1 MPTGM
6 FEYRDD
12 GERRAIERA
21 IAFVAEMRD
30 LAQTAPDEQVLGLCE
45 AQAVER
51 GRDRLRATLQEA
63 VQTRVEAAV
72 MLVQGAVGLLGF
84 YFHIAA
90 NLHGPAPRLWDNFLF
105 GAPALAPLLFPN
117 LVLLACIGLW
127 VLGEQLPAKEANSP
141 AITDRQSY

>member
-30 LAQTAPDEQVLGLCE
+30 LAQTAPDGQVLGLCE

-51 GRDRLRATLQEA
+51 GRDLLRATLQEA
-63 VQTRVEAAV
+63 VQTRVEAAEEKKGRRGTARV
-72 MLVQGAVGLLGF
+72 GAGCVSSD
-84 YFHIAA
+84 AA
-90 NLHGPAPRLWDNFLF
+90 AGR
-105 GAPALAPLLFPN
+105 
-117 LVLLACIGLW
+117 
-127 VLGEQLPAKEANSP
+127 
-141 AITDRQSY
+141 